1 MNKHSFIKSTLAI
14 AVSSAVV
21 AFTQPAFAKAEN
33 KEKGLETIVVT
44 ASKHAKSL
52 QEESRSIVAVSADD
66 LANFGLTD
74 PQALQDMVPGL
85 TINKNGELTQISIR
99 GVGDRTITNAT
110 EPAVAINLDGVY
122 VPRSYQSSTQFFDLE
137 RIEVLKGPQG
147 TLYGRNATAGA
158 INLITAKP
166 DFDNSGFIEAEAGN
180 FSHKRLTGAV
190 NLELS
195 DTVAMRISGQMVDRD
210 GYLSDG
216 YNDDESEAL
225 RLGLLYK
232 PNDDTSLLLNATYS
246 HIGGK
251 GTSGV
256 IAERFVSGVSMYGA
270 NPSDRWA
277 GPTHADT
284 RARVNSSK
292 PGIGDWHQGTEGNG
306 NHEDAFQDIDV
317 QTLSATLEHN
327 LGWADLTVVPSYIKS
342 SAETLEFGSMIVGGY
357 SDGDAEQVALEVRL
371 SSQVDSAVQWVIGL
385 YKSEEDIDEIRNSS
399 IPFGGGNGKL
409 YIRNAP
415 IRETKAQAIFGE
427 LNASLTDDFRLIA
440 GLRYN
445 EEDKRTTGYTHSTLN
460 LAGTGYPEYPLI
472 GSDLPSADEPSYG
485 PPVFGAV
492 TGLGSEDVS
501 GTRTDDSTN
510 YRLGFEYDVNDTSM
524 VYASVASGFKA
535 GGFFD
540 SPDGGNNSYKPEELL
555 AYSLGTK
562 SRFFDNLLQ
571 INAEAFYWDYTDKQ
585 ETFLNSSNV
594 LETANAGEVTLS
606 GVELSIIGQI
616 TEEDTLSFF
625 TEYVNS
631 EYDEYVYDVNATP
644 LGNCTLV
651 NNDTQTDCSGNS
663 LVRAP
668 EWSGRLAYS
677 RIQDLGD
684 SGYLTFNVAMTFSSS
699 YYLTNDFSE
708 LGNHPSYQTYDTNLT
723 WESVEGDLT
732 VTAWMKNIT
741 DENIYHGGV
750 QSGSLPDGIVGQIG
764 APRTFGVRARYN
776 F

>member
-1 MNKHSFIKSTLAI
+1 MC
-14 AVSSAVV
+14 
-21 AFTQPAFAKAEN
+21 
-33 KEKGLETIVVT
+33 
-44 ASKHAKSL
+44 
-52 QEESRSIVAVSADD
+52 D
-66 LANFGLTD
+66 
-74 PQALQDMVPGL
+74 
-85 TINKNGELTQISIR
+85 
-99 GVGDRTITNAT
+99 
-110 EPAVAINLDGVY
+110 
-122 VPRSYQSSTQFFDLE
+122 
-137 RIEVLKGPQG
+137 
-147 TLYGRNATAGA
+147 
-158 INLITAKP
+158 
-166 DFDNSGFIEAEAGN
+166 
-180 FSHKRLTGAV
+180 
-190 NLELS
+190 
-195 DTVAMRISGQMVDRD
+195 
-210 GYLSDG
+210 
-216 YNDDESEAL
+216 
-225 RLGLLYK
+225 
-232 PNDDTSLLLNATYS
+232 
-246 HIGGK
+246 
-251 GTSGV
+251 
-256 IAERFVSGVSMYGA
+256 
-270 NPSDRWA
+270 
-277 GPTHADT
+277 
-284 RARVNSSK
+284 
-292 PGIGDWHQGTEGNG
+292 
-306 NHEDAFQDIDV
+306 
-317 QTLSATLEHN
+317 
-327 LGWADLTVVPSYIKS
+327 
-342 SAETLEFGSMIVGGY
+342 
-357 SDGDAEQVALEVRL
+357 
-371 SSQVDSAVQWVIGL
+371 
-385 YKSEEDIDEIRNSS
+385 
-399 IPFGGGNGKL
+399 
-409 YIRNAP
+409 
-415 IRETKAQAIFGE
+415 
-427 LNASLTDDFRLIA
+427 
-440 GLRYN
+440 
-445 EEDKRTTGYTHSTLN
+445 GYTHSTLN

-708 LGNHPSYQTYDTNLT
+708 LGNLRF
-723 WESVEGDLT
+723 
-732 VTAWMKNIT
+732 A
-741 DENIYHGGV
+741 
-750 QSGSLPDGIVGQIG
+750 
-764 APRTFGVRARYN
+764 
-776 F
+776 